1 MRKTLHLT
9 TLILSMGLAGAS
21 CAESAA
27 TSFTTGPWVH
37 GLAGKDGRGEL
48 LALNGTEKSGEAGR
62 HNARDDELPWYSKN
76 RMHKYLG
83 LGSMGLALATLAAP
97 KERGGAHENLAKG
110 AAFLGGAAVANGI
123 YAHWDDMEF
132 DWDDPD
138 TRHAIFGALG
148 TLGYLLAVSKD
159 GEGGHAALGGLGAV
173 SMAYAIK
180 ISW

>member
-1 MRKTLHLT
+1 MRTPQRLAAL
-9 TLILSMGLAGAS
+9 LILLGIATAS
-21 CAESAA
+21 HADDARGN
-27 TSFTTGPWVH
+27 FVTGPWASGTGVGGER
-37 GLAGKDGRGEL
+37 GLL
-48 LALNGTEKSGEAGR
+48 LAAAGTAKPDVIAGQKGG
-62 HNARDDELPWYSKN
+62 DDDLPWYSKN

-83 LGSMGLALATLAAP
+83 FGSMGLALATLAAP
-97 KERGGAHENLAKG
+97 KEKGGAHENLAKG
-110 AAFLGGAAVANGI
+110 AAFLGGAAVANGV

-132 DWDDPD
+132 SWDDPD

-180 ISW
+180 VSW

>member
-1 MRKTLHLT
+1 MKKPFRLG
-9 TLILSMGLAGAS
+9 TLILAMALSS
-21 CAESAA
+21 PSFAELE
-27 TSFTTGPWVH
+27 TSGFTTGPWV
-37 GLAGKDGRGEL
+37 GDSGGSGVMR
-48 LALNGTEKSGEAGR
+48 LALNTAEKPGAVARGDGR
-62 HNARDDELPWYSKN
+62 SEDLPWYSKN

-110 AAFLGGAAVANGI
+110 AAFLGGAAVANGV

-132 DWDDPD
+132 NWDDPD
-138 TRHAIFGALG
+138 TRHALFGTLGALG
-148 TLGYLLAVSKD
+148 FLLAVAQD

-180 ISW
+180 VSW